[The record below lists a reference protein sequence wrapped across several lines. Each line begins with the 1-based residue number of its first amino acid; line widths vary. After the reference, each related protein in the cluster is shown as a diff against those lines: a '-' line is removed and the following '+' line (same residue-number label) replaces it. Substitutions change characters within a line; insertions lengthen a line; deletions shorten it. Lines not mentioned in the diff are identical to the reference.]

1 MATIATA
8 KSARA
13 SRSLYKILY
22 VQVLIAILIGIV
34 VRLAVAVACDQRFG
48 QGLGDGFIKLT
59 TMLTRR
65 SSSALSCPGL
75 PILESRPGRR

>member
-22 VQVLIAILIGIV
+22 VQVLIAILIGVV
-34 VRLAVAVACDQRFG
+34 VRLAVAVACETND
-48 QGLGDGFIKLT
+48 LV
-59 TMLTRR
+59 
-65 SSSALSCPGL
+65 
-75 PILESRPGRR
+75 